1 MSRIKSAFEN
11 KKAYIGFLT
20 AGDPSLAMTEEYIV
34 EMARAG
40 AALVEIG
47 IPFSDPIAETATI
60 QESNVRALSTE
71 TGCTTDMVFDM
82 VASVSKKVDIPL
94 VLLTYLNPVYK
105 YGYDEFF
112 KKCKE
117 TGVDGII
124 IPDMPYE
131 EKGEVEPFADKYG
144 VDVISLVTLTSKNR
158 IEKIAKEAKGYIYLL
173 ASKENVADNSDI
185 IDNIR
190 DTVNEIKKYTDTP
203 VVIDCAISKVE
214 QAVNY
219 SSMADGIIVGN
230 SIVKIIAGHGDDAG
244 KFLYSYVKSI
254 VEEI

>member
-60 QESNVRALSTE
+60 QEANVRALSTE

-94 VLLTYLNPVYK
+94 VLLTYLNPVFK

-131 EKGEVEPFADKYG
+131 EKGEVEPFANKYG
-144 VDVISLVTLTSKNR
+144 VDISFPPSLISTESRRLPRRLRGIFIFWLLRRMWLITAILLTISER
-158 IEKIAKEAKGYIYLL
+158 LL
-173 ASKENVADNSDI
+173 MRLRNILIHLLLLTAQSARWSRLLI
-185 IDNIR
+185 IHQWQ
-190 DTVNEIKKYTDTP
+190 TEL
-203 VVIDCAISKVE
+203 S
-214 QAVNY
+214 
-219 SSMADGIIVGN
+219 
-230 SIVKIIAGHGDDAG
+230 
-244 KFLYSYVKSI
+244 
-254 VEEI
+254 